1 MLCSDGVLII
11 LRDGVLGSGDRQLA
25 SRSSLVSASC
35 RNIDD
40 VAAATDANANTNTDN
55 VQSMAHNSIKDNYG
69 NSKDD
74 GDISSGSDS
83 GSCRDSYI
91 VMGLPCASTTLSI
104 STFVSLVVTTGETDV
119 EIDSVVDAH
128 GNPMTI

>member
-40 VAAATDANANTNTDN
+40 VAAATDANADTDT
-55 VQSMAHNSIKDNYG
+55 VQSMAHISIKDNYG

-74 GDISSGSDS
+74 GDIPSDSDS
-83 GSCRDSYI
+83 GSYI

-104 STFVSLVVTTGETDV
+104 STFVSPVVTTSGSDDFVNISIVDKEDRK
-119 EIDSVVDAH
+119 SVV
-128 GNPMTI
+128 